1 MKQLSEINP
10 GRKTKYGL
18 IFSENRVFLSRN
30 PWIHHV
36 CCCLSLYTSTDR
48 KSKRRY
54 GNFIILFH
62 FWLSSSAN
70 QLRFYAGESIKNINL
85 MTFKQTGASNV
96 HKCPNSTRSR
106 HSIMCMDFSVRM
118 CITVENQ
125 MPISLKK
132 IFFWSIVDLQC
143 CVKFRCTA
151 EWISYTYIHFYLDY
165 FPIQVITEYWV
176 QFHVL
181 YNMSLLGI
189 KCPCLNWGLHVRRH
203 SSSWWQSLWKTPQ
216 IPYWLPLVHLSQLA
230 KFTDWKGKAI
240 NREPI

>member
-10 GRKTKYGL
+10 GRKTKYGPV
-18 IFSENRVFLSRN
+18 FSENRVFLSRN

-54 GNFIILFH
+54 RNFIILFH

-118 CITVENQ
+118 CITAENQ

-132 IFFWSIVDLQC
+132 NFFL
-143 CVKFRCTA
+143 
-151 EWISYTYIHFYLDY
+151 
-165 FPIQVITEYWV
+165 EYSWFTMLCWV
-176 QFHVL
+176 QMYSRVNQLYIYPLLFRLFSHTTHYRVLSTVPCAIQHVL
-181 YNMSLLGI
+181 VRYQMPMS
-189 KCPCLNWGLHVRRH
+189 
-203 SSSWWQSLWKTPQ
+203 
-216 IPYWLPLVHLSQLA
+216 
-230 KFTDWKGKAI
+230 
-240 NREPI
+240 